1 MLRFAGFEL
10 DLGRAELRA
19 PDGEAIRLRPKTFAL
34 LHLFATNANR
44 LLSKQELMT
53 AIWPNVHVGDDS
65 LFQCIREIRSALRD
79 KDRQIVKSVSGRGYL
94 FEAEVVAVPRE
105 TATDA
110 KPARAD
116 DPHAF
121 PAPDRLDELPPTVAP
136 NPAQVTERPRLSGL
150 RRYVAIAGLMVVF
163 AVGIAA
169 AAPILIRHLSTP
181 EMPIV
186 TVLPFEA
193 RTSDSATPIMAAN
206 ITDRLTDGLSK
217 IGNIRV
223 MAPHIDAP
231 VAMATAAP
239 SSKSDYVLRG
249 ELQRNNDKWE
259 IQARLIE
266 AGTGQ
271 VQWSGSYNVP
281 SDTISE
287 QLRQTRLTA
296 GIGNPLALRIN
307 AITHLRVTSPESKIV
322 VEQAAAFI
330 NQTNRERFA
339 AAQDLLEKAH
349 TAKPEDVDI
358 AAALSA
364 HLMRGVAMVW
374 YPSSETS
381 AIEQRAKALLAEA
394 VKREPNY
401 IPVLQGYCRLLQ
413 TINEFSETLV
423 VCQNALRFDPW
434 DGLAMFQIGMA
445 QLRLGRFEDALATF
459 ERADAIDTP
468 QVSRWTW
475 PLGAGFTLAMMERY
489 EQALPW
495 LEQSRAITPASGRT
509 DLLIAACLQ
518 ALGREQDARGIVT
531 RALQLRPGTTG
542 ENVGLPTK
550 NQSPRYNASADKL
563 TNLMI
568 AAGLPPK

>member
-1 MLRFAGFEL
+1 VLRFAGFEL
-10 DLGRAELRA
+10 DLDRAELRA

-44 LLSKQELMT
+44 LLTKQELMT

-94 FEAEVVAVPRE
+94 FEAEVVTVPLE
-105 TATDA
+105 TAPEAT
-110 KPARAD
+110 PARTD
-116 DPHAF
+116 DLQPPALDRVDQQPPTIAPF
-121 PAPDRLDELPPTVAP
+121 PAPIVRT
-136 NPAQVTERPRLSGL
+136 PRLTGL
-150 RRYVAIAGLMVVF
+150 RRYAGIAGVIVVF
-163 AVGIAA
+163 AVGMAA
-169 AAPILIRHLSTP
+169 AAPTLMRHLSTP
-181 EMPIV
+181 ELPIL

-193 RTSDSATPIMAAN
+193 RTSDAATPIMAAN
-206 ITDRLTDGLSK
+206 VTDRLTDGLSK

-223 MAPHIDAP
+223 TAPAAEPQI
-231 VAMATAAP
+231 AMASTAPAP
-239 SSKSDYVLRG
+239 KSDYILRG
-249 ELQRNNDKWE
+249 ELQRSNDKWE

-281 SDTISE
+281 SDSISE
-287 QLRQTRLTA
+287 QLQQTRLTA
-296 GIGNPLALRIN
+296 GIGNPLAARIN

-339 AAQDLLEKAH
+339 AAQDLLEKSHA
-349 TAKPEDVDI
+349 ANPDDVDI

-374 YPSSETS
+374 YPSGETS
-381 AIEQRAKALLAEA
+381 AIEQRAKALLSDA

-445 QLRLGRFEDALATF
+445 QLRLGRFEDALTTF

-531 RALQLRPGTTG
+531 RGLKLRPGTTG
-542 ENVGLPTK
+542 ENVGLPSK
-550 NQSPRYNASADKL
+550 NQSPRYNASAERL

-568 AAGLPPK
+568 AAGLPAK